1 MIYILFLLFIAV
13 VGTGYWLKY
22 LNLSYLRIHGHTVPP
37 EFEGK
42 IDPSVLRRISDYI
55 AENNRIGLIESL
67 ADNFLLVLFFF
78 GGLLEIYDQWIA
90 SCTGS
95 FIGAGVLF
103 VLILLAV
110 GTVMDIPFSLY
121 SNFKI
126 EKRYG
131 FNTMTM
137 RIWLTDFIKSAI
149 ISFALGAFVV
159 MVILSIIQGSP
170 VLWWLWVWLFLLLF
184 GVFMMY
190 ISPYIIEPLFFKFE
204 PIKKEGLE
212 EKIRTLAERAGIK
225 VSKIF
230 QVDASRRSRHSNAYF
245 TGIGQVKRI
254 VLFDTLIEQMTE
266 EEILAVLAHEMGHW
280 KKRHVIKRLIQTETI
295 AFCSLVAAFYL
306 LAWEQLPALFNL
318 TNASFYVRVIIVG
331 FLGFLV
337 MFPLTP
343 LFSYLSRR
351 DEQEAD
357 RFAAEL
363 TGNPKAMASALVQL
377 SKENLSNLHPHPLY
391 AKFYYSHPPVVE
403 RIRKLRA
410 LSDR

>member
-22 LNLSYLRIHGHTVPP
+22 LNLSYLKIHGHTVPP

-42 IDPSVLRRISDYI
+42 IDPDVLRRISDYI

-67 ADNFLLVLFFF
+67 ADNFLLALFLF

-90 SCTGS
+90 SCAGS

-110 GTVMDIPFSLY
+110 GTVLDIPFSLY

-149 ISFALGAFVV
+149 ISFVLGAFVV

-190 ISPYIIEPLFFKFE
+190 VSPYIIEPLFFKFE

-280 KKRHVIKRLIQTETI
+280 KKRHVIKRLIQTEAI

-318 TNASFYVRVIIVG
+318 ADASFYVRVIIVG

-391 AKFYYSHPPVVE
+391 AQFYYSHPPVVE